1 LRVVNRS
8 ALVPYSPRLAF
19 ETVDDIEAYSE
30 FLPWCSESRVL
41 DRTDSEVIATLV
53 LSASGI
59 DQAFTTQNRLT
70 RYQNIELSL
79 LDGPFSQLHGQWS
92 FEPLGQD
99 GCKME
104 LVLSFEFSNPIV
116 DRTFGRLFGGAAD
129 RLVSAFTARLDE
141 LHD

>member
-1 LRVVNRS
+1 LRVINRS
-8 ALVPYSPRLAF
+8 ALVPYSPRLVF

-30 FLPWCSESRVL
+30 FLPWCSKSRVL
-41 DRTDSEVIATLV
+41 DRSDSEVVATLV

-59 DQAFTTQNRLT
+59 DQAFTTKNRLT

-92 FEPLGQD
+92 FEPLGLD

-104 LVLSFEFSNPIV
+104 LDLSFEFSNPIV
-116 DRTFGRLFGGAAD
+116 DQTFGRLFGAAAD
-129 RLVSAFTARLDE
+129 RLVSAFTDRLDR